1 MKAAVSDLPVNRQD
15 CDNLLLRMQKNTIAE
30 GLVKRIFRL
39 ALMAALTGAPLGQ
52 AAAQDYPAHTIK
64 IVVSFPPGTTPDTVA
79 RVVAP
84 KLQKALG
91 QTVIVD
97 NRPGAGG
104 NIAADAVTKSAPD
117 GYTLLISTNA
127 ALATNKVLYD
137 KLPYDPER
145 DLAPISL
152 LASAPQILVVNP
164 SVPVVTFKEFISY
177 TRTHPG
183 KLSYGSV
190 GSGSAA
196 HLTMELLK
204 EEAKIFV
211 VHIPYRGFPNA
222 VTDMIGGNIQVMF
235 AIAPGVL
242 RHIQAGRLKGL
253 AVTALKRNERA
264 PDIPSVGELG
274 YPQLESLAWIGL
286 MVPGKTPQEIVSR
299 LSTETQAALRDPET
313 RQTLFN
319 LGFDVVGNS
328 ATEFRAFQHAEID
341 KWGKVIRAT
350 GAKPE

>member
-1 MKAAVSDLPVNRQD
+1 M
-15 CDNLLLRMQKNTIAE
+15 
-30 GLVKRIFRL
+30 KRIFWWSL
-39 ALMAALTGAPLGQ
+39 MVALSGAMFGQ
-52 AAAQDYPAHTIK
+52 AFAQGYPNRTIK

-84 KLQKALG
+84 KLQSAFG
-91 QTVIVD
+91 QTVIVE

-104 NIAADAVTKSAPD
+104 NIAADAVAKSPPD

-127 ALATNKVLYD
+127 ALATNKILYET
-137 KLPYDPER
+137 LPYDPER

-164 SVPVVTFKEFISY
+164 SVPASTFKEFLDHV
-177 TRTHPG
+177 RGNPG
-183 KLSYGSV
+183 KLSYASV
-190 GSGSAA
+190 GSGSAS

-204 EEAKIFV
+204 SDAKVFV

-222 VTDMIGGNIQVMF
+222 ITDMLGGNIQAMF

-242 RHIQAGRLKGL
+242 AHIRAGRLKGL
-253 AVTALKRNERA
+253 AVTALKRSERA
-264 PDIPSVGELG
+264 PEIPSVSELG
-274 YPQLESLAWIGL
+274 YPQLESLAWMGL
-286 MVPGKTPQEIVSR
+286 VAPGRTPHDIVDR
-299 LSTETQAALRDPET
+299 LSAETQRALRDPET
-313 RQTLFN
+313 HRTLSN
-319 LGFDVVGNS
+319 VGFDVVGNS
-328 ATEFRAFQHAEID
+328 ANDFKIFQHAEIE

>member
-1 MKAAVSDLPVNRQD
+1 M
-15 CDNLLLRMQKNTIAE
+15 
-30 GLVKRIFRL
+30 KRIFWL
-39 ALMAALTGAPLGQ
+39 ALMVASTSMTFGQ
-52 AAAQDYPAHTIK
+52 AYAQAYPAHTIK

-84 KLQKALG
+84 KLQQALG
-91 QTVIVD
+91 QTVIVE

-104 NIAADAVTKSAPD
+104 NVAADAVAKSAPD
-117 GYTLLISTNA
+117 GYTLLVSTNA
-127 ALATNKVLYD
+127 AVATNKILYD

-145 DLAPISL
+145 DLATISL

-164 SVPVVTFKEFISY
+164 SVQASSFKEFISY
-177 TRTHPG
+177 ARENPG
-183 KLSYGSV
+183 KLSYATT

-204 EEAKIFV
+204 ADAKIFL

-222 VTDMIGGNIQVMF
+222 VTDMIGGNIQAMF

-242 RHIQAGRLKGL
+242 PHIRSGRLKGL
-253 AVTALKRNERA
+253 AVTALKRSDRA
-264 PDIPSVGELG
+264 PEIPSVGELG

-286 MVPGKTPQEIVSR
+286 LAPAKTPQEIIDR
-299 LSTETQAALRDPET
+299 LSTETQGALRDPEA
-313 RQTLFN
+313 RRTLSN
-319 LGFDVVGNS
+319 LGFDVVGNT
-328 ATEFRAFQHAEID
+328 AAEFRAWQHAEID

-350 GAKPE
+350 GAKPD